1 MKQAPRITIPT
12 DIINDERIITA
23 EALMPEF
30 SEIIAGIIF
39 KLLCFTAANEG
50 YFLPWDSDRT
60 RAVTIRK
67 AGIRTEFSKV
77 CQIVDELVDQ
87 DFFNKEVY
95 EEYGVLV
102 SDILQEAYLKAVAR
116 RRKVEIFT
124 KYIVVNIPDSLL
136 NDGHHAQPARY
147 EEPALP
153 APQPAVQP
161 VVQQMAQPEPQA
173 ECSSEPVSQAVFVPT
188 PIPKPVSPQEQ
199 EVFFQQIYD
208 RKVNLEYL
216 AKAVKISNEE
226 LLELVP
232 IFKEH
237 CLANDAMHNSS
248 NACYSHFANWVRVHV
263 ATERKKQST
272 AQAVSTNPIINNANG
287 FTQTANSTA
296 SYSRAAERKHEE
308 AMHEAEFQGLIS
320 RLMADNRP

>member
-102 SDILQEAYLKAVAR
+102 SDMLQEAYLKAVSR
-116 RRKVEIFT
+116 RRNVELYT
-124 KYIVVNIPDSLL
+124 HLIVVNIPDSLL
-136 NDGHHAQPARY
+136 NGGNNAQPARA
-147 EEPALP
+147 EAPAMP
-153 APQPAVQP
+153 APQP
-161 VVQQMAQPEPQA
+161 VVQQMAQPKPQA
-173 ECSSEPVSQAVFVPT
+173 ECNSEPVSQAVFVPT

-199 EVFFQQIYD
+199 ELFFQQIYE

-237 CLANDAMHNSS
+237 CLANDTMHNSS

-263 ATERKKQST
+263 ATERKKQSA
-272 AQAVSTNPIINNANG
+272 AQAVSTNPIIYNANG